1 MQALE
6 EKIRNL
12 PEQPGV
18 YLFRSDSGAV
28 LYVGKARNLRARVR
42 AYLGSSG
49 RDLPKV
55 RLLRDKVKDL
65 EFIVTGTEK
74 EALLLENTL
83 IKKHRPRYN
92 INLKDD
98 KTYLHIV
105 LDRDRPFPRFETA
118 RRPEARAGRLLF
130 GPYASASAVRD
141 TLRQIHRLYPL
152 RTCAEGEF
160 RSRKRP
166 CLWYQMGRCSGACA
180 GKISREKYLEMV
192 DQAVLILQGRSSDLI
207 RNLQEEME
215 RASRELRFEE
225 AAALRDRIE
234 SVRATV
240 ERQRVASVGGTD
252 LDGVGV
258 FQEGGSA
265 QIVVLAVRD
274 GNLVDRKAFFVPD
287 LVGSMEEQV
296 SSFLLQYYSPQ
307 GHPPPAEVLLPLEPG
322 DLAALAEVLRERR
335 GGPCRLSVPKRGER
349 AELVKLA
356 NLNAK
361 ALFDEAQR
369 QGTDRAAA
377 LEELARRL
385 GLGRPP
391 VRIDCFDISNFQ
403 GDLAVGSRVVFR
415 EGMPDKNLYR
425 RYRIRVPAGS
435 DDYAMMYEVL
445 LRCFTRAGKERDLP
459 DLFLVDGGKGHLQV
473 ALRVLRDL
481 RIEGVAAA
489 AIAKGARGA
498 RGEGGCR
505 TDEDRIF
512 LPGKVLPVGFP
523 ARSKAL
529 LLLQRVRDEAHRFA
543 LAYHRRLRSDG
554 LERSSLDGIAGIG
567 RARKRALLK
576 AFGEIER
583 IQAASAEELAAVP
596 GMNRRAAQ
604 AVRRHFERLCSK
616 PSEEQGQ
623 ESDPTA
629 RG

>member
-1 MQALE
+1 MQPLE

-18 YLFRSDSGAV
+18 YLFLSDQGAV

-42 AYLGSSG
+42 AYLGAAV

-55 RLLRDKVKDL
+55 RTLLSKVEDL

-92 INLKDD
+92 IHLKDD

-118 RRPEARAGRLLF
+118 RRPEARPGRLVF

-141 TLRQIHRLYPL
+141 TLRQIHKLYPL

-160 RSRKRP
+160 RRRKRP

-180 GKISREKYLEMV
+180 GKVSREKYLEMV
-192 DQAVLILQGRSSDLI
+192 DQAVWILEGRSADLI
-207 RNLQEEME
+207 RRLEEEME
-215 RASRELRFEE
+215 SASRDLRFEE

-240 ERQRVASVGGTD
+240 EQQRVASADGTD
-252 LDGVGV
+252 RDVVGW
-258 FQEGGSA
+258 FEEAGSA
-265 QIVVLAVRD
+265 QIAVLSFRG
-274 GNLVDRKAFFVPD
+274 GNLVDRKGFFLPD
-287 LVGSMEEQV
+287 LICPPGEQV
-296 SSFLLQYYSPQ
+296 SSFLLQYYSPEGQ
-307 GHPPPAEVLLPLEPG
+307 PPPREILLPLEPG
-322 DLAALAEVLRERR
+322 DLTAVAEVLKERR
-335 GGPCRLSVPKRGER
+335 GGPCWLSVPRRGEK
-349 AELVKLA
+349 AGTVKLA

-361 ALFDEAQR
+361 ALFEETQR
-369 QGTDRAAA
+369 RDSDRLAAV
-377 LEELARRL
+377 EELGRRL

-391 VRIDCFDISNFQ
+391 VCIECFDLSNLK

-415 EGMPDKNLYR
+415 DGLPDKDSYR
-425 RYRIRVPAGS
+425 RYRIRIPAGS

-445 LRCFTRAGKERDLP
+445 LRRFTRGKEERDLP

-481 RIEGVAAA
+481 GIEGVATA
-489 AIAKGARGA
+489 AIAKAHRGG
-498 RGEGGCR
+498 RGR
-505 TDEDRIF
+505 TGTAEDRVF
-512 LPGKVLPVGFP
+512 LPGKVLPVQFP
-523 ARSKAL
+523 ARSGAF
-529 LLLQRVRDEAHRFA
+529 LLLQRIRDEAHRFA
-543 LAYHRRLRSDG
+543 LAYHRKLRSDE
-554 LERSSLDGIAGIG
+554 LERTSLDGIAGIG
-567 RARKRALLK
+567 RARKKALLA
-576 AFGEIER
+576 AFGEIDG
-583 IQAASAEELAAVP
+583 IQAASVEELAAVA

-604 AVRRHFERLCSK
+604 AVRQHFERFRPPPPEGQAQK
-616 PSEEQGQ
+616 PDAEAG
-623 ESDPTA
+623 
-629 RG
+629 G

>member
-1 MQALE
+1 MQPLE

-18 YLFRSDSGAV
+18 YLFLSDEGTV

-42 AYLGSSG
+42 AYLGAAV
-49 RDLPKV
+49 RDLPKARVLMGKV
-55 RLLRDKVKDL
+55 RDL

-118 RRPEARAGRLLF
+118 RRPEPRPGRLVF

-152 RTCAEGEF
+152 RTCPEGEF
-160 RSRKRP
+160 RRRRRP

-180 GKISREKYLEMV
+180 GKVSREKYLEMV
-192 DQAVLILQGRSSDLI
+192 DQAVLILQGRSADLI
-207 RNLQEEME
+207 RRLEEEME
-215 RASRELRFEE
+215 SASRDLRFEE

-240 ERQRVASVGGTD
+240 ERQRVASAGGTD
-252 LDGVGV
+252 RDAVGV
-258 FQEGGSA
+258 YQEGGSA
-265 QIVVLAVRD
+265 QIAVLTVRG
-274 GNLVDRKAFFVPD
+274 GNLVDRKGFFLPD
-287 LVGSMEEQV
+287 LVSTLDEQM
-296 SSFLLQYYSPQ
+296 SSFLLQYYSQ
-307 GHPPPAEVLLPLEPG
+307 EGQPPPPEVLLPLEPV
-322 DLAALAEVLRERR
+322 DLPEVSEVLRDRR
-335 GGPCRLSVPKRGER
+335 GGPCRLSVPRRGEK

-356 NLNAK
+356 CVNAK
-361 ALFDEAQR
+361 ALFEESARKD
-369 QGTDRAAA
+369 TDRLAAV
-377 LEELARRL
+377 EELGRRL

-391 VRIDCFDISNFQ
+391 ACIECFDISNLR
-403 GDLAVGSRVVFR
+403 GDLAVGSRVAFR
-415 EGMPDKNLYR
+415 DGLPDKGSYR

-445 LRCFTRAGKERDLP
+445 LRRFTRGKQERDLP
-459 DLFLVDGGKGHLQV
+459 DLLLVDGGKGHLQV

-481 RIEGVAAA
+481 GIDAVAAA
-489 AIAKGARGA
+489 AIAKGHRGPGA
-498 RGEGGCR
+498 AVGTG
-505 TDEDRIF
+505 TDEDRVF
-512 LPGKVLPVGFP
+512 VPGKVLPVDLP

-529 LLLQRVRDEAHRFA
+529 LLLKRVRDEAHRFA
-543 LAYHRRLRSDG
+543 LSYHRRLRSAD

-567 RARKRALLK
+567 RARKKALLE
-576 AFGEIER
+576 AFGGIER
-583 IQAASAEELAAVP
+583 IQAASEDELAAVA
-596 GMNRRAAQ
+596 GMNRQAAQ
-604 AVRRHFERLCSK
+604 ALRRHFEHLRSA
-616 PSEEQGQ
+616 PPEERGQGPG
-623 ESDPTA
+623 SPT
-629 RG
+629 GG